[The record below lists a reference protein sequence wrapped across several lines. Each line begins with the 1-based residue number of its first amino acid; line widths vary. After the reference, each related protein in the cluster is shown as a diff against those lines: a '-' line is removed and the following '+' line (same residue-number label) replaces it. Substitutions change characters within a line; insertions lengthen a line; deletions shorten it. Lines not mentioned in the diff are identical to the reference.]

1 MFECGNVHKNNI
13 NFRQSLYCAY
23 IYTCS
28 YVLYMYDVHV
38 YMYLHK
44 CTKCIYNYSNSVTD
58 SYTTVAQADLY
69 YILHVQ
75 CMYIYIYIYRSH

>member
-1 MFECGNVHKNNI
+1 MFECGNVHKKNI

-28 YVLYMYDVHV
+28 YRMYCICTMYTLYV
-38 YMYLHK
+38 HK

-58 SYTTVAQADLY
+58 SYTTVADLY
-69 YILHVQ
+69 YILYVQ
-75 CMYIYIYIYRSH
+75 CMCIEVIKFYGW